1 MRASCVTER
10 APEPQRCAMEPRQ
23 AVPLQAEQSFARDSK
38 QNVAELSLWTVV
50 AAIQAIERKVD
61 SHAMRLLNLERRMM
75 TNEKKYVD
83 CENTVVDFGNQMEC
97 KLNALGTLIQEYGL
111 LQRRLENMENLLK
124 NRNFWILRLPPGSK
138 GETPKVPVTFQDNS
152 AYFSEQEWG
161 NLEGWQKELYKN
173 VMKSNYE
180 SLVSLDYAIA
190 KPELLSR
197 IEQGKPPCEE
207 EEEVSK
213 EGEIPAEPSPEGLV
227 FRPVLS
233 CPAEGEDVHAGD
245 QGDAEGRRCP
255 SSPSADCEAAGS
267 SFGSSG
273 KQEQELN
280 LEGPPDAREGQLRL
294 KPSLDGGLPSPH
306 FLPLDKMHF
315 RGEGDSAERQILE
328 KPSTALPTD
337 KEIVS
342 IKTEPEQEVETFE
355 PWMLIGMSGESGF
368 QGTDAPDSK
377 VWPGS
382 PAGEQRTLATGEV
395 SVEEWQKAAEVR
407 PYACPDCGKRFRF
420 QIGLLNHQRSHGSL
434 PAEGSYCMPLAQA
447 NKSPSLQGP
456 LSPQEEGKGMPPP
469 GPGEE
474 KEWACPWCQQRFRLQ
489 VNLLIH
495 QSSHQEATPELGS
508 KEQLVCRFCP
518 RRFAR
523 SDHLLRHQMSH
534 TGARPHQCPACEKSF
549 VDKSKLTNHY
559 RTHTGERPF
568 RCTACGKRFIRRHH
582 LVKHQRTH
590 TRERP
595 HQCPVCLKGFM
606 QKHHLLKHIRTHPG
620 EKPYRCPRCPKA
632 FSCRQLLLQH
642 GCLST
647 GQGEAERASG
657 GGSGAC

>member
-1 MRASCVTER
+1 
-10 APEPQRCAMEPRQ
+10 MEPRQ
-23 AVPLQAEQSFARDSK
+23 AVPLQAEQNFVRDAK

-61 SHAMRLLNLERRMM
+61 SHATRLLNLERRMV

-152 AYFSEQEWG
+152 VYFSEQEWG
-161 NLEGWQKELYKN
+161 NLEEWQKELYKN

-190 KPELLSR
+190 KPDLLSR
-197 IEQGKPPCEE
+197 IEQGEPPCEE
-207 EEEVSK
+207 EAEVSK
-213 EGEIPAEPSPEGLV
+213 EKEISAEPSPEALV
-227 FRPVLS
+227 FRPGLA
-233 CPAEGEDVHAGD
+233 CPSEGGENVHMGE
-245 QGDAEGRRCP
+245 QREVEGRARP
-255 SSPSADCEAAGS
+255 SDSSTDCGAAES
-267 SFGSSG
+267 SFGSQV
-273 KQEQELN
+273 KQDQELN
-280 LEGPPDAREGQLRL
+280 LEGPAVSEEGKRPL
-294 KPSLDGGLPSPH
+294 KPSL
-306 FLPLDKMHF
+306 
-315 RGEGDSAERQILE
+315 
-328 KPSTALPTD
+328 ALPTD
-337 KEIVS
+337 KELA
-342 IKTEPEQEVETFE
+342 IKTEPEREPEIFE
-355 PWMLIGMSGESGF
+355 PWMLIGMSGESNF
-368 QGTDAPDSK
+368 RGTDAPDDTSLGSQT
-377 VWPGS
+377 WPGS
-382 PAGEQRTLATGEV
+382 PAGERGGV
-395 SVEEWQKAAEVR
+395 SAGKASMEEWQKPVEVR

-420 QIGLLNHQRSHGSL
+420 QIGLLNHQRSHGGL
-434 PAEGSYCMPLAQA
+434 PAQRYCMSLAQG
-447 NKSPSLQGP
+447 NQSPTVHG
-456 LSPQEEGKGMPPP
+456 LSSPPEEGKGELPP

-474 KEWACPWCQQRFRLQ
+474 KVWGCPWCQQRFRLQ
-489 VNLLIH
+489 VNLLVH
-495 QSSHQEATPELGS
+495 QSSHQEAAAELDSAERLACG
-508 KEQLVCRFCP
+508 FCP

-534 TGARPHQCPACEKSF
+534 TGHRPHQCPACEKSF

-568 RCTACGKRFIRRHH
+568 RCSACGKRFIRRHH

-606 QKHHLLKHIRTHPG
+606 QKHHLQKHIRTHPG
-620 EKPYRCPRCPKA
+620 EKPYRCSRCPKA
-632 FSCRQLLLQH
+632 FSCRQLLQQH
-642 GCLST
+642 GCGSA
-647 GQGEAERASG
+647 QGEPERAVG
-657 GGSGAC
+657 AGSSC